1 MYVLINYC
9 GGYLMRITE
18 IEKIRSEQGRRML
31 SFEIFPPKG
40 DLSVDSLRETVAD
53 LKALSPDYISVTY
66 SAGGSGNT
74 HKTADLSAMIKN
86 DYGVESM
93 AHLTCINSSV
103 EDIKAQ
109 IRSLKDKGTDNVL
122 ALRGDMVD
130 GAVRGALGHATDLI
144 PYIKDA
150 GMCVCAAC
158 YPEGHVSSESPERD
172 IYYMRRKEALG
183 VEHFISQLFFSN
195 ESFYAFINRVRQ
207 VGIKSP
213 VSAGIMPI
221 LSKGQVT
228 RMIFTCGASL
238 PAEIIRLLNKYEYD
252 PEGLRNAGI
261 EYAARQICGL
271 LENTDCPIH
280 IYTMNKPDIAR
291 GIINIIKESGL
302 DF

>member
-1 MYVLINYC
+1 
-9 GGYLMRITE
+9 MRIIE
-18 IEKIRSEQGRRML
+18 IENIRKQQGRRMM

-40 DLSVDSLRETVAD
+40 DLTVDSLRETVEA
-53 LKALSPDYISVTY
+53 LKNLSPDYISVTY

-74 HKTADLSAMIKN
+74 GKTAALSSMIKK

-109 IRSLKDKGTDNVL
+109 LAAIKAEGIDNVL
-122 ALRGDMVD
+122 ALRGDIIEGGKKGD
-130 GAVRGALGHATDLI
+130 LAHATDLI
-144 PYIKDA
+144 PYIREA
-150 GMCVCAAC
+150 GLCVSAAC
-158 YPEGHVSSESPERD
+158 YPEGHVASESPERD

-183 VEHFISQLFFSN
+183 AEHFISQLFFSN
-195 ESFYAFINRVRQ
+195 DSFYKFINRVRQ
-207 VGIKSP
+207 VGIRSS

-221 LSKGQVT
+221 LSKSQVT

-238 PAEIIRLLNKYEYD
+238 PAEIVRILYKYEND
-252 PEGLRNAGI
+252 PDGLRKAGI
-261 EYAARQICGL
+261 EYAAAQICGL

-280 IYTMNKPDIAR
+280 IYAMNRPDIATS
-291 GIINIIKESGL
+291 IIDIIKESGL

>member
-1 MYVLINYC
+1 MK
-9 GGYLMRITE
+9 ITD
-18 IEKIRSEQGRRML
+18 IEKMKAERGRRTV

-40 DLSVDSLRETVAD
+40 DLSVDSLRQTLDE
-53 LKALSPDYISVTY
+53 LKTLSPDYISVTY
-66 SAGGSGNT
+66 SAGGSGNSQ
-74 HKTADLSAMIKN
+74 KTAELSAMIKK
-86 DYGVESM
+86 DYGIESM

-103 EDIKAQ
+103 EEVKAQ
-109 IRSLKDKGTDNVL
+109 LAELKASGVDNVL
-122 ALRGDMVD
+122 ALRGDVME
-130 GAVRGALGHATDLI
+130 GGMRGQLAHATDLI

-150 GMCVCAAC
+150 GLCVSAAC
-158 YPEGHVSSESPERD
+158 YPEGHVESQSPERD

-183 VEHFISQLFFSN
+183 AEHFFSQLFFSN
-195 ESFYAFINRVRQ
+195 ENFYNFINRVRQ
-207 VGIKSP
+207 VGIKSS

-238 PAEIIRLLNKYEYD
+238 PAEIVRILYKYEND

-280 IYTMNKPDIAR
+280 IYTMNKPDIAWS
-291 GIINIIKESGL
+291 ILQIIKESGL

>member
-1 MYVLINYC
+1 MK
-9 GGYLMRITE
+9 ITE
-18 IEKIRSEQGRRML
+18 IESLRKQQGRRMM

-40 DLSVDSLRETVAD
+40 DLTVDSLRETVAS

-66 SAGGSGNT
+66 SAGGSGNSG
-74 HKTADLSAMIKN
+74 KTAALSSMIKK

-103 EDIKAQ
+103 EDIKSQLSEFKAEG
-109 IRSLKDKGTDNVL
+109 IDNVL
-122 ALRGDMVD
+122 ALRGDLVE
-130 GAVRGALGHATDLI
+130 GSVQGELVYATDLI
-144 PYIKDA
+144 PHIKDA
-150 GMCVCAAC
+150 GFCVSAAC
-158 YPEGHVSSESPERD
+158 YPEGHVASASPERD

-195 ESFYAFINRVRQ
+195 SSFYTFINRIRQ
-207 VGIKSP
+207 VGVKAS

-221 LSKGQVT
+221 LSKSQVT

-238 PAEIIRLLNKYEYD
+238 PAEIVRILYKYEND
-252 PEGLRNAGI
+252 PDSLRKAGI
-261 EYAARQICGL
+261 EYAAEQICGL

-280 IYTMNKPDIAR
+280 IYAMNRPDIATS
-291 GIINIIKESGL
+291 IIDIIKESGL